1 MESLSLIKNKNKEKE
16 YLADHQENSNFFIN
30 LRKPVDKMLK
40 DADNW
45 CACIFVFTRKAKKY
59 LMVEKSKQ
67 IKSSINRILNMGN
80 IYCYSS
86 Q

>member
-1 MESLSLIKNKNKEKE
+1 MENLSRIKNKNKKKE
-16 YLADHQENSNFFIN
+16 YLVDHQGNSKFIFN

-45 CACIFVFTRKAKKY
+45 CSCIFVFTRKAKKY
-59 LMVEKSKQ
+59 LMVEKSKP
-67 IKSSINRILNMGN
+67 IKSGINRILNMGN